1 MTSERKTGQL
11 FSTPKIVNYNVGF
24 KRKRLISTLN
34 KAWADFRRVFLACL
48 LSLQMLTGKVT
59 QKIAQ
64 SAMVVASV
72 STYAPCASQCY
83 YLPQICEAITDTEI
97 GHHASIFVS
106 NSGGAPYL
114 QEDVQSG
121 NPNQRIVV
129 YFMSSEDANDYLNE
143 MAQGSPSNINEFRI
157 TAVSME
163 KIVNKIQARKQSR
176 KLRKIPYAEYFTYP
190 ALLPTVQQC
199 GENCVI

>member
-1 MTSERKTGQL
+1 
-11 FSTPKIVNYNVGF
+11 
-24 KRKRLISTLN
+24 
-34 KAWADFRRVFLACL
+34 
-48 LSLQMLTGKVT
+48 MLVLY
-59 QKIAQ
+59 
-64 SAMVVASV
+64 S
-72 STYAPCASQCY
+72 CASQCY

-106 NSGGAPYL
+106 NSKLVPL
-114 QEDVQSG
+114 LTESVQSG
-121 NPNQRIVV
+121 NQNQRIVV

-163 KIVNKIQARKQSR
+163 KIVNKIRARKQSR
-176 KLRKIPYAEYFTYP
+176 KLGRFPYAEYLPYP